1 MFTRGLLLAL
11 FATVLSGCVI
21 HPAHLRFTPPRVDVV
36 VDGHNGHGGYY
47 NGYNNGG
54 YYNGGYYNGG
64 QGGHHH
70 HHGR

>member
-1 MFTRGLLLAL
+1 MYKRGLLLAL

-36 VDGHNGHGGYY
+36 VDGHSGHGGGYY

-54 YYNGGYYNGG
+54 YYNGG
-64 QGGHHH
+64 HRH
-70 HHGR
+70 HHGGH